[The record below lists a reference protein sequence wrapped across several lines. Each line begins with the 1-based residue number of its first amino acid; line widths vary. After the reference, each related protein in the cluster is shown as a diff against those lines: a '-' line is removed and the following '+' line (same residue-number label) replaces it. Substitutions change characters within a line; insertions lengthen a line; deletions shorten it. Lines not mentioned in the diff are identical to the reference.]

1 MPFFCARFT
10 MLSSKTT
17 TLRVSQWC
25 LVSSFA
31 LALLVVPTG
40 FTFAQDYDAVIK
52 RLKQAVAAKEIT
64 PEQAKQ
70 MVAALKIPRSKKL
83 PVTKPATKKGVSSV
97 KLDWEAIKNKIEGA
111 VKAGK
116 LTRQQADAKYL
127 ALKKKT
133 NPKKAAT
140 KKAPQKPAIKK
151 DTSKAKLDWD
161 AIKKRIEDAVKAG
174 QITREQAD
182 TRYLD
187 LKNQYRPKPNTSSKH
202 GVSKD
207 NKPDPRIAF
216 EQAAKEIRAAVED
229 GKITAEQGRARLTA
243 YRKHLAERQQ
253 QKAPKDVSGAT
264 QERRNT
270 HEIKIHN
277 VNGVKNIYVTEN
289 QRKITIIDDPNRG
302 IKIEITD
309 TQDGKPVTRT
319 YQEKNI
325 NELQKKSPE
334 AYKIYKKYS
343 QYTPS
348 TR

>member
-1 MPFFCARFT
+1 MPIAKKIRP
-10 MLSSKTT
+10 
-17 TLRVSQWC
+17 VNQWF
-25 LVSSFA
+25 LTSLFL
-31 LALLVVPTG
+31 LALLVVPIG
-40 FTFAQDYDAVIK
+40 FTFAQDYDAIIK
-52 RLKQAVAAKEIT
+52 RLKQAVAAKEIS

-70 MVAALKIPRSKKL
+70 MVAALKIPSSKKL
-83 PVTKPATKKGVSSV
+83 QVAKPATKKGGVSSV
-97 KLDWEAIKNKIEGA
+97 KLDWEAINNKIEGA

-133 NPKKAAT
+133 NPKKAAPKKAAP

-161 AIKKRIEDAVKAG
+161 AIKKRIEGAVKAG

-216 EQAAKEIRAAVED
+216 EQAAKEMRAAVED

-319 YQEKNI
+319 YQEQNI

>member
-1 MPFFCARFT
+1 MDFREGLLEAFSSPSIGERKRFVGGKRVLAYRT
-10 MLSSKTT
+10 NGFRVFLGCRSALGMLLK
-17 TLRVSQWC
+17 
-25 LVSSFA
+25 A
-31 LALLVVPTG
+31 LGVLLGGPWG
-40 FTFAQDYDAVIK
+40 
-52 RLKQAVAAKEIT
+52 
-64 PEQAKQ
+64 
-70 MVAALKIPRSKKL
+70 SKKVESK
-83 PVTKPATKKGVSSV
+83 PKPAAPAKP
-97 KLDWEAIKNKIEGA
+97 A
-111 VKAGK
+111 VKK
-116 LTRQQADAKYL
+116 DAS
-127 ALKKKT
+127 
-133 NPKKAAT
+133 N
-140 KKAPQKPAIKK
+140 
-151 DTSKAKLDWD
+151 AKLDWD
-161 AIKKRIEDAVKAG
+161 AIQKRIEGAVKAG

-182 TRYLD
+182 ARYLD
-187 LKNQYRPKPNTSSKH
+187 LKKQYRPKPDTSSKT

-216 EQAAKEIRAAVED
+216 QQAAKEIRATVED

-253 QKAPKDVSGAT
+253 QKAPKDVPGAT

-319 YQEKNI
+319 YSAKNI
-325 NELQKKSPE
+325 DELQKKNPE
-334 AYKIYKKYS
+334 AHKLYKKYS
-343 QYTPS
+343 LYAPS

>member
-1 MPFFCARFT
+1 MPIAKKIRPVT
-10 MLSSKTT
+10 
-17 TLRVSQWC
+17 QWF
-25 LVSSFA
+25 LTSLFS
-31 LALLVVPTG
+31 LTLLVVPIG
-40 FTFAQDYDAVIK
+40 FTFAQDYDAIIK
-52 RLKQAVAAKEIT
+52 RLKQAVAAKEIS

-70 MVAALKIPRSKKL
+70 MVAALKIPSSKKL
-83 PVTKPATKKGVSSV
+83 QVAKPATKKGVVSSV
-97 KLDWEAIKNKIEGA
+97 KLDWEAINNKIEGA

-127 ALKKKT
+127 ELKKKT
-133 NPKKAAT
+133 NPKKAAPKKAAP

-161 AIKKRIEDAVKAG
+161 AIEKRIEGAVKAG